1 MANALTDQLPWL
13 LEPDKANPGVRYFAL
28 RDLLDGPEDDP
39 DVIEARAAVM
49 RSGPVP
55 AIIAKQHPEGYWEK
69 PGPGY
74 ATKYRGTVWQ
84 LIQLDRLGADPS
96 DPRVRAAC
104 EYVLRHTQSV
114 SGGFGASGIAS
125 ETGVAPPS
133 SAIHCLHGN
142 LLAALLHFGWQ
153 DDERVQRAIDWQ
165 VHSITGENPAFRYYS
180 STTAAP
186 GFVCGINYTQPCAWG
201 ANKAIRALLAIPPQV
216 RSESVRRSLELGA
229 ELLLSRDPAAAD
241 YAYSNRVSEKWSRFG
256 LPISYWSDVLETVE
270 NLVGLG
276 YGADPHLDNAFDL
289 ILSKRDTEGR
299 WPLEDSINGRTWTQV
314 EVKDGPS
321 KWVTLRALSTLRKAG
336 RI

>member
-1 MANALTDQLPWL
+1 MPDPQTWL
-13 LEPDKANPGVRYFAL
+13 LEPDAKNPGVRYFAL
-28 RDLLDGPEDDP
+28 RWLFELPGDHP
-39 DVIEARAAVM
+39 DVVEAQRTVM
-49 RSGPVP
+49 SSGPVP
-55 AIIAKQHPEGYWEK
+55 AILAKQHPEGYWEK

-114 SGGFGASGIAS
+114 SGGFGATGIAS

-142 LLAALLHFGWQ
+142 LLAALLHFGWL

-201 ANKAIRALLAIPPQV
+201 ANKAIRALLSIPTKS
-216 RSESVRRSLELGA
+216 RSDAVKRALALGA
-229 ELLLSRDPAAAD
+229 EFLLSSDPAVAD
-241 YAYSNRVSEKWSRFG
+241 YPSSNRVSRKWFRFG

-270 NLVGLG
+270 NLVDLG
-276 YGADPHLDNAFDL
+276 YGTDPHLDNAFDL
-289 ILSKRDTEGR
+289 ILSKRDPEGR
-299 WPLEDSINGRTWTQV
+299 WPLEDSINGRSWTRV
-314 EVKDGPS
+314 EVKGRPS
-321 KWVTLRALSTLRKAG
+321 KWVTLRTLSALHLAG
-336 RI
+336 RVA